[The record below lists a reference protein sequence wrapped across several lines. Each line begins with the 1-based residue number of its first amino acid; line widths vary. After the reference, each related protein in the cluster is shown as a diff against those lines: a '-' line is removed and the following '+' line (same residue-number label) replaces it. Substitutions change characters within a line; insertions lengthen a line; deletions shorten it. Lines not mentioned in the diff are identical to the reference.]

1 MKQSKYR
8 HAYKG
13 QYIPINPHKWANP
26 NNIQCRSS
34 IEFRYMRYFDMN
46 PSVIK
51 IASEKIVIPYFDP
64 VKRLMRRYIV
74 DLLVQFKTTT
84 GSTQTV
90 LIEVKSSGE
99 TAPPK
104 AQKVITEA
112 YREKISTWS
121 TNQAKWEAAADYC
134 KKRGWIFKVF
144 DEKVFSS
151 R

>member
-1 MKQSKYR
+1 MKNSKYK

-13 QYIPINPHKWANP
+13 KYIPINPHKWTNP

-46 PSVIK
+46 PTVIK
-51 IASEKIVIPYFDP
+51 IASEKVIIPYFDP
-64 VKRLMRRYIV
+64 LKKITRRYIV
-74 DLLVQFKTTT
+74 DLLVQFRTST

-90 LIEVKSSGE
+90 LIEVKSSNE
-99 TAPPK
+99 TVAPKP
-104 AQKVITEA
+104 QRIMTEA
-112 YREKISTWS
+112 YKDRLITWS
-121 TNQAKWEAAADYC
+121 TNQAKWEAANEYC
-134 KKRGWIFKVF
+134 KKRGWVFKVF